1 MTVDLIMDCQF
12 GSTGKGLFASY
23 LAERHAP
30 DVIAYA
36 PSPNAGHT
44 FFHDGFEIIHKM
56 MPSGV
61 VSSDLKTIVLGPG
74 SLLDLNRLYREITR
88 LEDYG
93 IPCPAILVHENA
105 AIVQDRH
112 REAEAKG
119 EGAPGSTRQGTG
131 EAQAERILRKKDG
144 DPIVAKDL
152 QGHAALQGNVR
163 IIGTPEMQQVYFG
176 AKRLQVESAQGYSLS
191 VYHGD
196 YPHVTCRDVTTASI
210 LSDTGVPIMRQMNVY
225 GTFRTYPIRV
235 SNRDGRSSGPCYD
248 DSTEVSFASLGLKQ
262 ELTTVTKLPRR
273 IFTWSQQQAI
283 EACAQNRIDAAFLNF
298 AQYAPTFEELLHI
311 WHSLGESALVQ
322 YLGFGPTS
330 EDIIRVGDP
339 GIERDRIHAIW
350 KRYRAIA
357 GFSV

>member
-1 MTVDLIMDCQF
+1 MTADLILDCQF

-23 LAERHAP
+23 LAERHSP

-44 FFHDGFEIIHKM
+44 FFHNSCEIIHKM
-56 MPSGV
+56 LPSGV
-61 VSSDLKTIVLGPG
+61 VSPDLKTIVLGPG
-74 SLLDLNRLYREITR
+74 SLLDLNRLYREISR

-93 IPCPAILVHENA
+93 IPCPAVLIHENA
-105 AIVQDRH
+105 AIVQQRH
-112 REAEAKG
+112 IEAEAEGK
-119 EGAPGSTRQGTG
+119 GAPGSTRQGTG

-163 IIGTPEMQQVYFG
+163 IIDTAEMQQVYFG

-191 VYHGD
+191 VFHGD

-210 LSDTGVPIMRQMNVY
+210 LSDTGVPIMRRMNVY
-225 GTFRTYPIRV
+225 GSFRTYPIRV
-235 SNRDGRSSGPCYD
+235 ANRDGRSSGPTYP
-248 DSTEVSFASLGLKQ
+248 DSKETSFGALGLKQ

-283 EACAQNRIDAAFLNF
+283 EACAQNRVDAAFLNF
-298 AQYAPTFEELLHI
+298 AQYPPTFAEFRHIWELL
-311 WHSLGESALVQ
+311 SEPTNVQ
-322 YLGFGPTS
+322 YVGFGPLAS
-330 EDIIRVGDP
+330 DVYRVGAP
-339 GIERDRIHAIW
+339 GIDAARVEGLYQ
-350 KRYRAIA
+350 RYRTAA
-357 GFSV
+357 GLDC